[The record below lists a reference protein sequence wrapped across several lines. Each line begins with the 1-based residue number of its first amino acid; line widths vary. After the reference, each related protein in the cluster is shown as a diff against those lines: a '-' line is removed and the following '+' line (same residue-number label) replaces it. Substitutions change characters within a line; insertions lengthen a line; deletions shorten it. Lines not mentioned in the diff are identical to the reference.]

1 MAAQLYAAVPPALLP
16 NISLSSNVFLAGAK
30 PLFLDSNQ
38 GAKVP
43 LLGLTDFIQRVKA
56 LARIADL
63 DEGAPVP
70 NAREAAPEARAIM
83 QQSLMDPIAYTPDT
97 PGPVTVS
104 LGRTSSS
111 APSPLRTAALRCAL
125 VGSMFSL
132 LFMGIA
138 TNRIFN
144 LSAEDAAFGNGCG
157 GSPPSME
164 ALPMLA
170 ALVNV
175 DSMRAIRDNATGT
188 PSDSS
193 TYKSKGDGAA
203 CASTDECIGVC
214 SGFSGG
220 TGRCMLSEYGGDEYS
235 LGRSIQYWTMADGAA
250 DRPARARARRPR

>member
-1 MAAQLYAAVPPALLP
+1 M
-16 NISLSSNVFLAGAK
+16 
-30 PLFLDSNQ
+30 
-38 GAKVP
+38 
-43 LLGLTDFIQRVKA
+43 
-56 LARIADL
+56 
-63 DEGAPVP
+63 P

-111 APSPLRTAALRCAL
+111 APSPLRTGALRCAL
-125 VGSMFSL
+125 CGSMFSL

-144 LSAEDAAFGNGCG
+144 LSAEDAAFGDGCG
-157 GSPPSME
+157 GSPPSVQ

-175 DSMRAIRDNATGT
+175 DSVRAIRDNATGT
-188 PSDSS
+188 SDGG
-193 TYKSKGDGAA
+193 TPTPAPAYKSKGDGAA
-203 CASTDECIGVC
+203 CASTNECIGVC

-220 TGRCMLSEYGGDEYS
+220 TGRCMLSEYGGDETEYEAGER
-235 LGRSIQYWTMADGAA
+235 LGESILQWTMADGAT
-250 DRPARARARRPR
+250 DRPARARAGLAEPVDWNRSSACAALPRSLMTSPPN

>member
-1 MAAQLYAAVPPALLP
+1 
-16 NISLSSNVFLAGAK
+16 
-30 PLFLDSNQ
+30 
-38 GAKVP
+38 
-43 LLGLTDFIQRVKA
+43 
-56 LARIADL
+56 
-63 DEGAPVP
+63 
-70 NAREAAPEARAIM
+70 
-83 QQSLMDPIAYTPDT
+83 
-97 PGPVTVS
+97 
-104 LGRTSSS
+104 
-111 APSPLRTAALRCAL
+111 
-125 VGSMFSL
+125 
-132 LFMGIA
+132 MGIA

-175 DSMRAIRDNATGT
+175 DSVRAIRDNATGT
-188 PSDSS
+188 SDGG
-193 TYKSKGDGAA
+193 TPTPAPAYKSKGDGAA

-250 DRPARARARRPR
+250 DRPARARAPASLTSYPLQPVTRNRSSACAALPRSLMTSPP